1 MRIVKAHLW
10 DAPVLAWVAAWAFAA
25 EHRRE
30 GVYRRAVAVYPMH
43 LLSVLVLMVQG
54 QLWRWDHK
62 ALIGIG
68 RPGWRSYLAGGIAA
82 LICCAGFLALLICLP
97 GASMGQLKAALV
109 VMGLLLVFLLA
120 AMIAAV
126 GEMNVTRSLANSAAI
141 KGWKKTLPGYSFYK
155 VSYLAMYP
163 QTGEGFTFA
172 RAAIEQL
179 VPAGAGIYTEARS
192 EKHRAIYAR
201 AGLHPLSTKSGKP
214 TLAMGAVAD

>member
-1 MRIVKAHLW
+1 MRIVKARLW
-10 DAPVLAWVAAWAFAA
+10 DAPALAWVAARAFAA
-25 EHRRE
+25 EHDRE
-30 GVYRRAVAVYPMH
+30 GVHRRAMIGYPMR
-43 LLSVLVLMVQG
+43 LISVLVLVVQG
-54 QLWRWDHK
+54 QLWRWDSK

-82 LICCAGFLALLICLP
+82 VICCAGFVTLLLWLP
-97 GASMGQLKAALV
+97 VASMGQLKAALV
-109 VMGLLLVFLLA
+109 VMAVLLVFLLV

-163 QTGEGFTFA
+163 QTWEGFTFA
-172 RAAIEQL
+172 RAAIEQV

-192 EKHRAIYAR
+192 DKHRAIYAR